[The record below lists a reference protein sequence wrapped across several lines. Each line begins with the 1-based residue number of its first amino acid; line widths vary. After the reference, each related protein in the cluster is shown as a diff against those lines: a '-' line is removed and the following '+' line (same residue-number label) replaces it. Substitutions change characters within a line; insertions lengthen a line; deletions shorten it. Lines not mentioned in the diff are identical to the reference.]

1 MCKSE
6 DLKKGKVEY
15 LEVFRRGG
23 ELKIGTKMSVCGK
36 TVSRLG

>member
-15 LEVFRRGG
+15 LEVFRREG

-36 TVSRLG
+36 TVSGLG